1 MKYDINRV
9 AANMSVL
16 LWSKIDKSECLTG
29 EEILDPQQN
38 RPINETKFAYSP
50 PGKAIESKQKQL
62 KSRGRNKIRH

>member
-50 PGKAIESKQKQL
+50 LERQL
-62 KSRGRNKIRH
+62 KANKNNWRAEEETR